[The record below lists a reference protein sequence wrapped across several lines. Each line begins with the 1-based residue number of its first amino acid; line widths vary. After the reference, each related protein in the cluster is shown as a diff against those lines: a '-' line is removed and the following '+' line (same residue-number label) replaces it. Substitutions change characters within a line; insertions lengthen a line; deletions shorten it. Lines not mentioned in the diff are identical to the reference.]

1 MRRAARAISQA
12 VASRVSDFARYFAP
26 RVIGAGIV
34 ITLGGFCVTAM
45 ADTKPSQQT
54 PVPLSASPQPPV
66 PKPAAAPAP
75 ARDAVPAVVLDD
87 KDIEGVMGREIYSIA
102 GDDMGRIVDLL
113 VDHKGNLRAA
123 IIDFGG
129 FLGVGSRKIAVDWH
143 AIQFGQDRA
152 LLSLTRDQ
160 VRVAPEYKEGEP
172 VVILGPSSSAPPQRV
187 SAHQQQKPAVNA
199 PAK

>member
-1 MRRAARAISQA
+1 MRRTARAVWQA
-12 VASRVSDFARYFAP
+12 VAVTVTGFAKFIAP
-26 RVIGAGIV
+26 SALRAGAMLAFV
-34 ITLGGFCVTAM
+34 GFCVTAV

-54 PVPLSASPQPPV
+54 PTPSSTSLPSPAA
-66 PKPAAAPAP
+66 KPAAAQAP
-75 ARDAVPAVVLDD
+75 AKDAVPAVVLDD

-102 GDDMGRIVDLL
+102 GEDMGRIVDIL

-143 AIQFGQDRA
+143 GIQFGQDRA

-187 SAHQQQKPAVNA
+187 SAHQQQKPTVTA

>member
-12 VASRVSDFARYFAP
+12 VASRVDFARYFVLWMVRAGV
-26 RVIGAGIV
+26 VIPLGA
-34 ITLGGFCVTAM
+34 FCVTAA

-54 PVPLSASPQPPV
+54 PAPRSTSLQPAV
-66 PKPAAAPAP
+66 PKPAMAPAP
-75 ARDAVPAVVLDD
+75 AKDAVPAVVLDD

-172 VVILGPSSSAPPQRV
+172 VVILGPSSSAPPLRV
-187 SAHQQQKPAVNA
+187 SAHQQQKPSVAA
-199 PAK
+199 PSK

>member
-1 MRRAARAISQA
+1 MRRAARALSQA
-12 VASRVSDFARYFAP
+12 VTSTVLDFARWAAP
-26 RVIGAGIV
+26 VAKAGVV
-34 ITLGGFCVTAM
+34 ITLAGSCITAL
-45 ADTKPSQQT
+45 ADTKPLQT
-54 PVPLSASPQPPV
+54 PLPA
-66 PKPAAAPAP
+66 PKPAAAPGP
-75 ARDAVPAVVLDD
+75 SKDAVPAVVLDD

-113 VDHKGNLRAA
+113 VDHRGNLRAA

-172 VVILGPSSSAPPQRV
+172 VVILGPSSSAPLQRL
-187 SAHQQQKPAVNA
+187 SAHQQQTAPVTA

>member
-1 MRRAARAISQA
+1 MRRTARARPQA
-12 VASRVSDFARYFAP
+12 VVYIVADLARFVASSFVQTWA
-26 RVIGAGIV
+26 VIA
-34 ITLGGFCVTAM
+34 LGGFCFTAA
-45 ADTKPSQQT
+45 ADTKPAQQT
-54 PVPLSASPQPPV
+54 PLPKPAASAAPA

-75 ARDAVPAVVLDD
+75 AKDAVPAVVLDD
-87 KDIEGVMGREIYSIA
+87 KDIEGVMGREIYDIA
-102 GDDMGRIVDLL
+102 GDDMGRIVDVL
-113 VDHKGNLRAA
+113 VDHKGNIRAA

-143 AIQFGQDRA
+143 GIQFGQDRA

-187 SAHQQQKPAVNA
+187 SAHQQQKPTVAA

>member
-1 MRRAARAISQA
+1 MRRAAHATSQA
-12 VASRVSDFARYFAP
+12 VTSRVVDFARYFAP

-34 ITLGGFCVTAM
+34 IALGGFCITAI
-45 ADTKPSQQT
+45 ADTK
-54 PVPLSASPQPPV
+54 

-75 ARDAVPAVVLDD
+75 TKDAVPAVVLDD

-113 VDHKGNLRAA
+113 VDHKGNLRAT

-143 AIQFGQDRA
+143 AIQFAADGKQDRIFVS
-152 LLSLTRDQ
+152 LSPNELRG
-160 VRVAPEYKEGEP
+160 A
-172 VVILGPSSSAPPQRV
+172 
-187 SAHQQQKPAVNA
+187 
-199 PAK
+199 

>member
-1 MRRAARAISQA
+1 MRIIARVRPQVAAYMS
-12 VASRVSDFARYFAP
+12 VASPLLKICAI
-26 RVIGAGIV
+26 IGLA
-34 ITLGGFCVTAM
+34 GFCFAAA
-45 ADTKPSQQT
+45 ADTKPAQQA
-54 PVPLSASPQPPV
+54 PLPQPA
-66 PKPAAAPAP
+66 PAAAPAP
-75 ARDAVPAVVLDD
+75 KPATTPPPNKDAVPAVVLDD
-87 KDIEGVMGREIYSIA
+87 KDVEGVMGREIYDIA

-113 VDHKGNLRAA
+113 VDHKGNFRAA

-143 AIQFGQDRA
+143 GIQFGQDRA

-187 SAHQQQKPAVNA
+187 SAHQQQTTPATA
-199 PAK
+199 PNK

>member
-1 MRRAARAISQA
+1 MRRAARAVSQA
-12 VASRVSDFARYFAP
+12 VATKVTDFASVSP
-26 RVIGAGIV
+26 IVGAGIV
-34 ITLGGFCVTAM
+34 IALGGFCAAAM

-54 PVPLSASPQPPV
+54 PSPPPV
-66 PKPAAAPAP
+66 ALAASAPKSAPAP
-75 ARDAVPAVVLDD
+75 APAKDAVPAVVLDD

-102 GDDMGRIVDLL
+102 GEDMGRIVDIL

-160 VRVAPEYKEGEP
+160 VRVAPEYKDGEP
-172 VVILGPSSSAPPQRV
+172 VVILGPGSSVPPQRV
-187 SAHQQQKPAVNA
+187 SARQQQKPPVTA
-199 PAK
+199 PTK